1 MKAKTHNMLCMMLN
15 YYYKSLGLFI
25 QFVGKENILKI
36 TNGYDHKVFLP
47 LFIFTYSFPNPNDA
61 SVWTISSAFYS
72 IKTKGQKI
80 Q

>member
-15 YYYKSLGLFI
+15 SYYKSLGLFI
-25 QFVGKENILKI
+25 QFVGKKNVLKI
-36 TNGYDHKVFLP
+36 ANGYDHKVLLP
-47 LFIFTYSFPNPNDA
+47 LFIFTYKFPNPSDV
-61 SVWTISSAFYS
+61 SVWIISSAFYS